1 MDSWNFFKKKDEF
14 KKDDPSKLTVRG
26 KYLIS
31 KINDEELVN
40 RKKEMIS
47 HLLTTGYL
55 IDSSPLVLWDDFLRS
70 QSISFRTKSL
80 TVNELLPN
88 FSDKLSSFVFGLKSI
103 HMAYFKRLN
112 ATRDDLPVD
121 ITIRFTPKMNPDDK
135 DETDYLIEIVIFPCK
150 YVKYSQLVEHQMK
163 FKIDNLE
170 FCSTPSIEL
179 AKDIGAS
186 LNAEE
191 VQEPNVAH
199 KEKLQLL
206 QKNQIRIEYP
216 LEIMRSIQEFKKT
229 YSSPK
234 KVGFILM
241 PFEKSIGYENILLT
255 IKKVLQKNDCIGL
268 RADDRIFHDDV
279 FYNILTYLHGCDF
292 GIAVFDKSETNNFN
306 PNVSLEVGFLMA
318 LNKPVFLLKDKNLTT
333 LQSDLAGKLYSE
345 FDPQNIEGT
354 ISPMLKKWLLDK
366 LSDVK

>member
-1 MDSWNFFKKKDEF
+1 MDSWFFFKKKDEF

-55 IDSSPLVLWDDFLRS
+55 IESSPLVLWDDFLRS
-70 QSISFRTKSL
+70 QSIGFRTQSL
-80 TVNELLPN
+80 TGRQIVPN
-88 FSDKLSSFVFGLKSI
+88 FSDKLNSFIFGQKSI
-103 HMAYFKRLN
+103 HRAYFRRLN
-112 ATRDDLPVD
+112 ETRDDLPVD
-121 ITIRFTPKMNPDDK
+121 LTVRFTPKMNPDDK
-135 DETDYLIEIVIFPCK
+135 NKTDYLIDIVIFPCK

-163 FKIDNLE
+163 FKIDDLE

-186 LNAEE
+186 LKAEE
-191 VQEPNVAH
+191 IQEPNVVN
-199 KEKLQLL
+199 KEKSQLFK
-206 QKNQIRIEYP
+206 KNQIQIELP
-216 LEIMRSIQEFKKT
+216 LEIVKSIYDFKKT
-229 YSSPK
+229 YPTSK

-241 PFEKSIGYENILLT
+241 PFEKSTAYENILLA
-255 IKKVLQKNDCIGL
+255 IKKVLQKNDCIGV
-268 RADDRIFHDDV
+268 RADDKNFHDDV

-292 GIAVFDKSETNNFN
+292 GIAVFDKSEITTFN

-345 FDPQNIEGT
+345 FDPQNIEKT